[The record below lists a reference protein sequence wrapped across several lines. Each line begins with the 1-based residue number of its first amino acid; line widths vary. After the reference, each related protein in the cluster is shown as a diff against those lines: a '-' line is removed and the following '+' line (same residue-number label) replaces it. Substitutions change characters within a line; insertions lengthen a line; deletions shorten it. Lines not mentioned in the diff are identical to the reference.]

1 LAALLY
7 RSIHEKLLRL
17 PDATELFPAH
27 GAGSL
32 CGRQMSNERSSTIGR
47 ERQSNYALRAANSEE
62 FVRLVTENLPSRP
75 EYFGRDVELNRHGAA
90 SLDSLPHLLP
100 LPAGEVSKLQSEGA
114 VVLDTRP
121 AMEFAAGHAPGS
133 VHIALSGQYASWA
146 ARILG
151 LDARLVLVAEDAD
164 RVRES
169 QIRLARVGMENIA
182 GYLENGIAGWSAAG
196 RDLDC
201 IPQVSVQEFSR
212 LQEQEGAHVSVLDVR
227 EPAEREAAAIPHSM
241 GIPLGQLRDRLEE
254 VDRDKLVVVHCKGG
268 YRSAISTSLLRR
280 AGFKQVANLTGGF
293 DAWKTM
299 QAG

>member
-1 LAALLY
+1 LAGLLY

-17 PDATELFPAH
+17 PDATEIFPAH

-47 ERQSNYALRAANSEE
+47 ERRSNYALRAASSDE
-62 FVRLVTENLPSRP
+62 FVRLLTENLPSRP
-75 EYFGRDVELNRHGAA
+75 EYFGRDVELNRQGAA
-90 SLDSLPHLLP
+90 SLDSLPHLAA
-100 LPAGEVSKLQSEGA
+100 LPAGEIVKVQSEGA

-121 AMEFAAGHAPGS
+121 VMEFAVGHVPGS

-151 LDARLVLVAEDAD
+151 LDARLVLVAQDAE

-169 QIRLARVGMENIA
+169 QIRLARVGMENVA

-196 RDLDC
+196 YGLDC

-212 LQEQEGAHVSVLDVR
+212 LQEQEGAHLLVLDVR
-227 EPAEREAAAIPHSM
+227 EPGEREAAAIPHSM
-241 GIPLGQLRDRLEE
+241 GIPLGQICARFEE
-254 VDRDKLVVVHCKGG
+254 VDRDKLVIVHCKGG
-268 YRSAISTSLLRR
+268 YRSSIATSLLRK
-280 AGFKQVANLTGGF
+280 AGFPEVANLTGGF

-299 QAG
+299 QE